1 MKIAILLDGAFVRK
15 KFKKMYRRNIQ
26 AEDVQLLSQN
36 ILKRLNINPNDSYRV
51 YFYDCLP
58 CEEKSSLPISNRA
71 FNFKQTPQFAQNTQL
86 LKNIEKLPFFALRTG
101 QLSFCG
107 WRLKKQSYKKQETYT
122 DDDFEPELQQ
132 KGVDIKIGL
141 DMAWA
146 SYNNITE
153 KVVLL
158 TADSDFIPAIKTAR
172 RCGIF
177 VYLFTLKHTV
187 KIGLIENTDFFIT
200 EDIQTLLNN

>member
-86 LKNIEKLPFFALRTG
+86 LKNIEKIAIFCFAHRTTFFLRMA
-101 QLSFCG
+101 
-107 WRLKKQSYKKQETYT
+107 
-122 DDDFEPELQQ
+122 FEKTILQ
-132 KGVDIKIGL
+132 
-141 DMAWA
+141 
-146 SYNNITE
+146 
-153 KVVLL
+153 
-158 TADSDFIPAIKTAR
+158 KTR
-172 RCGIF
+172 NLHR
-177 VYLFTLKHTV
+177 
-187 KIGLIENTDFFIT
+187 
-200 EDIQTLLNN
+200 